1 MQNINERRLEAR
13 EVARNTKQHRRRQ
26 RQTFSWKPITAA
38 LIASYLLLYPKA
50 FTSKLEVVLFAIFI
64 ITQIVAW
71 FYLLIYF
78 SARNSKDNKFY
89 FFCEGKV
96 KLWFLVSFFVLM
108 VTALGVNVG
117 WLPAIA

>member
-1 MQNINERRLEAR
+1 M
-13 EVARNTKQHRRRQ
+13 ARNTKQHRRRQ
-26 RQTFSWKPITAA
+26 RRTFPWKPITAA
-38 LIASYLLLYPKA
+38 LIAAYLLFFPKA

-64 ITQIVAW
+64 TTQIVAW
-71 FYLLIYF
+71 FYLLMYF
-78 SARNSKDNKFY
+78 SARNSKDHKFY

-96 KLWFLVSFFVLM
+96 KLWFLVSFSVLM

>member
-1 MQNINERRLEAR
+1 M
-13 EVARNTKQHRRRQ
+13 ARNTKQHRRRQ
-26 RQTFSWKPITAA
+26 RQTFPWKPITAA

-50 FTSKLEVVLFAIFI
+50 FTSKLEVVLLAMFLNPPL
-64 ITQIVAW
+64 VAG
-71 FYLLIYF
+71 FYLLMYF

-96 KLWFLVSFFVLM
+96 KLWFLLSFSVLM

>member
-1 MQNINERRLEAR
+1 MRNIIERRFEAR
-13 EVARNTKQHRRRQ
+13 EMARNTKQHRRRQ
-26 RQTFSWKPITAA
+26 RRTFPCKPIAAA
-38 LIASYLLLYPKA
+38 LIAAYLLLYPKA

-71 FYLLIYF
+71 FYLLMYF

-96 KLWFLVSFFVLM
+96 KLWFLLSFSVLM